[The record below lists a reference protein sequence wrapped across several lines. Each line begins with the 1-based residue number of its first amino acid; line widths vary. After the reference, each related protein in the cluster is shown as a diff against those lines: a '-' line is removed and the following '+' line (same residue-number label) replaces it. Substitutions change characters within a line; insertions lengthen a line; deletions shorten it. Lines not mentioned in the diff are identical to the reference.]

1 MRQAPFGR
9 KAANEKFPAVS
20 GNLSEV
26 ENTLSKAAAGMRVLV
41 ADQDAKTSE
50 LMRSLNGRE
59 GCRIVSVGDGREAF
73 RVLKTDADFQV
84 AIFNMPMQH
93 LHGVD
98 IVKYMKTEKR
108 LMHIPVVVI
117 SGGGDIK
124 TVAESFAAGALALL
138 SKPFTVDQLHRTI
151 RLALNITGRAGARRA
166 A

>member
-20 GNLSEV
+20 DNLSEV

-41 ADQDAKTSE
+41 ADHDAKTSE

-59 GCRIVSVGDGREAF
+59 GCRIVSVRDGREAF
-73 RVLKTDADFQV
+73 RVLKADADFQV

-108 LMHIPVVVI
+108 LMRIPVVLI
-117 SGGGDIK
+117 GGEGDAK
-124 TVAESFAAGALALL
+124 TVVESFAAGAIALL
-138 SKPFTVDQLHRTI
+138 PKPFTAEQLHRTL
-151 RLALNITGRAGARRA
+151 RLALKSSGYTEVRRA